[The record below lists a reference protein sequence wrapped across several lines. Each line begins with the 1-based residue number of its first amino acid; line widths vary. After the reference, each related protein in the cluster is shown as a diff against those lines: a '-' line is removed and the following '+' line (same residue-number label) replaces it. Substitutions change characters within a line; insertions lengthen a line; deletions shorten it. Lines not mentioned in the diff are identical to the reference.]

1 MPRIAVS
8 LLLLVF
14 TVIPTRALAVSLQD
28 VEQNLASITTL
39 RGRYQQVRHIK
50 GLAAPLKSSG
60 RLFFDR
66 ATGLVWIQEEPFK
79 TSYAFTKERMVIS
92 VDKQNKKVIKKDESS
107 DSFRFNELV
116 STAFAGDH
124 RLILEY
130 FDLQFQDLGEASW
143 KIYLVPKKSVFRR
156 MLRSIQL
163 KGKRHLEN
171 VAIFESNGN
180 RTDLDF
186 FGIQTDAGLLS
197 NEENRYFQ
205 D

>member
-8 LLLLVF
+8 LLLLLF
-14 TVIPTRALAVSLQD
+14 AAIPFRALAVSLQD
-28 VEQNLASITTL
+28 VEQNLASVATL
-39 RGRYQQVRHIK
+39 KGRYQQVRHIK
-50 GLAAPLKSSG
+50 GLAAPLKASG

-66 ATGLVWIQEEPFK
+66 ANGLVWIQEEPFK
-79 TSYAFTKERMVIS
+79 TSYAFTKDWMTIT
-92 VDKQNKKVIKKDESS
+92 VDSQDKKVIRRDENP
-107 DSFRFNELV
+107 DAFRFSELV
-116 STAFAGDH
+116 STALSGDH
-124 RLILEY
+124 RLILDY

-143 KIYLVPKKSVFRR
+143 KIYLVPKKSILKK

-163 KGKRHLEN
+163 KGKGHIEK
-171 VAIFESNGN
+171 VVIFEASGN

-197 NEENRYFQ
+197 DEEKRYFQ